1 MRRFLILFLA
11 AAPPCAAWAA
21 PRITPD
27 GEILCGPLRLRL
39 AWFDGEWR
47 MTGQERGTVFPAP
60 GYPLE
65 QPELFELE
73 GTLRLFHDAG
83 ELRLTERVELLPGTL
98 KYRAAL
104 RGKPGM
110 PCRSAALILELP
122 VAEFGGKTLKAD
134 GGPSRSTPFPRRPP
148 IPNSVRNGS
157 QSRCR
162 KASWSFRENSPVIFR
177 MNAIT
182 AGISIRCGS
191 SAHRNRERKQR
202 SAGSSLRRNRN
213 RRHPAA
219 GGQSGDIPGGHQ
231 PGGQYG
237 MARRNRGRRQGRLD
251 RSGGKR
257 RPGPDARAAGFLR
270 RPRSNS
276 WTPGGT
282 AGKAVWCSRAPTANI
297 CSNPPGSTESAGAAN
312 GCTSCML

>member
-11 AAPPCAAWAA
+11 VCTACAAWAA

-83 ELRLTERVELLPGTL
+83 ELRLTERVELLPGAL

-134 GGPSRSTPFPRRPP
+134 GRPVTLDAV
-148 IPNSVRNGS
+148 S
-157 QSRCR
+157 
-162 KASWSFRENSPVIFR
+162 
-177 MNAIT
+177 
-182 AGISIRCGS
+182 
-191 SAHRNRERKQR
+191 
-202 SAGSSLRRNRN
+202 
-213 RRHPAA
+213 PAA
-219 GGQSGDIPGGHQ
+219 AYPELRAERIAIPLPEGELVISGKLTG
-231 PGGQYG
+231 
-237 MARRNRGRRQGRLD
+237 
-251 RSGGKR
+251 
-257 RPGPDARAAGFLR
+257 
-270 RPRSNS
+270 
-276 WTPGGT
+276 
-282 AGKAVWCSRAPTANI
+282 
-297 CSNPPGSTESAGAAN
+297 
-312 GCTSCML
+312 